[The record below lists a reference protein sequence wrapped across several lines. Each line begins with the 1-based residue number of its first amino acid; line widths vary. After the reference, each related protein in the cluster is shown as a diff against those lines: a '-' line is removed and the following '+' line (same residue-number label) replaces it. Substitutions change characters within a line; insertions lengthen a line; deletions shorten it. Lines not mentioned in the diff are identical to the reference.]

1 MCALPISCPPGASTP
16 YRGPKACSGSIR
28 TCCRSNPRKSPRR
41 QGRAADMRPGPALIG
56 VAAAGVAA
64 IASHASA
71 QERSMTASSRAV
83 AMNVT
88 RQNGMVIVSVVGHSA
103 IPRVV
108 RFVIDVDG
116 RSTTRNLARST
127 VGPDSKTLSVVR
139 FADLPPWQVTL
150 DVDEQGS
157 DHYTLHASDKA
168 LQ

>member
-1 MCALPISCPPGASTP
+1 
-16 YRGPKACSGSIR
+16 
-28 TCCRSNPRKSPRR
+28 
-41 QGRAADMRPGPALIG
+41 
-56 VAAAGVAA
+56 
-64 IASHASA
+64 
-71 QERSMTASSRAV
+71 MTTSSRPV

-88 RQNGMVIVSVVGHSA
+88 RQNGMVVVSVVGRSA

-108 RFVIDVDG
+108 RFVVDVDG

-168 LQ
+168 LE

>member
-1 MCALPISCPPGASTP
+1 M
-16 YRGPKACSGSIR
+16 
-28 TCCRSNPRKSPRR
+28 
-41 QGRAADMRPGPALIG
+41 AA
-56 VAAAGVAA
+56 
-64 IASHASA
+64 
-71 QERSMTASSRAV
+71 TSRAV

-127 VGPDSKTLSVVR
+127 VGTDSKTLSVVR

-150 DVDEQGS
+150 DVISAERLVGKACVS
-157 DHYTLHASDKA
+157 PGIYRWSPDH
-168 LQ
+168 

>member
-1 MCALPISCPPGASTP
+1 
-16 YRGPKACSGSIR
+16 
-28 TCCRSNPRKSPRR
+28 
-41 QGRAADMRPGPALIG
+41 MRPGPALIG

-139 FADLPPWQVTL
+139 FADLPPWQVRSEEHTS
-150 DVDEQGS
+150 E
-157 DHYTLHASDKA
+157 
-168 LQ
+168 LQSL